1 MRALKAL
8 HNREV
13 LQRLDPGVNALGDL
27 TNPRALQGRPRKECR
42 LRAHLLEVL
51 KDSHRLADRLA
62 PCLKHRDLRHGVFI
76 FVGGVMLLSS
86 IAHQVDRE
94 VLCVEALV
102 GERDA
107 HSP

>member
-27 TNPRALQGRPRKECR
+27 TNPRALQERPRKRR
-42 LRAHLLEVL
+42 LKAHLLEVL
-51 KDSHRLADRLA
+51 KDSHRLADRLG
-62 PCLKHRDLRHGVFI
+62 PCLKHRDLRHGFFI